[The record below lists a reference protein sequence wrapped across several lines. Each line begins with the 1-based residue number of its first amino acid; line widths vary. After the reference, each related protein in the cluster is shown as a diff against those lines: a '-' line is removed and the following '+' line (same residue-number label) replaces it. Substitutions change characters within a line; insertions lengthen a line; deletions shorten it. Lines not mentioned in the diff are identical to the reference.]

1 MHNLDDIVLLYFKH
15 TTAREVLGNRV
26 SFEDYPEGVFSN
38 KALMHITHYSDTENI
53 GLYHYAK
60 NNLHG
65 NVEGYKERANVFDLL
80 TTLTDD
86 LLLMEQDV
94 PVCNYARVGRWRN
107 VSTKI
112 GEEFLVCAFLANRR
126 KKGYEQKHSL
136 LWSNVIR
143 HNNIQLNRIME
154 DGLAENHFHLYGSA
168 PVFDLIWIN
177 MMNFIDYTNN
187 MNRLREID
195 KGRRSG
201 YINNYVGGEK
211 GALEQQYLQ
220 AAFIR
225 IILTMFLLGQ
235 DGKIDFE
242 EILKHY
248 HYNYSKIDYLLSRPE
263 FLWDE
268 VSNIRKLIDEMRNIM
283 NVQMNGMDYAFLGP
297 SNDERVGNSDN
308 TLYLGDRWIIYRMLT
323 ALYCRHNIDV
333 DNQYLYKWLYAYL
346 LIKVDIRSEL
356 LQINETVGF
365 ENFSIYSRRKSR
377 MLTSLEDNKRMIQSA
392 VYNSIQTGNIKSLE
406 IRITPGDTAKENAR
420 RIRQGDWIIKKD
432 WSKEGLNQSNWFY
445 YVLHFTK
452 EKEKFPD
459 ERDYFGE
466 KCRFHEKRNV
476 LRKQTQGLIEF
487 RNKYPELAERVLGID
502 ACSQEIGCRPEVFA
516 TTFRRLGEHISEIVW
531 ESQIV
536 QLKKT
541 YHVGEDFL
549 DIVDGLRA
557 IDESIRFLNLQCG
570 DRIGHGTVLGINVPK
585 WYHHKRYTII
595 ISQQDYLDNI
605 VWLYHKLGE
614 FQIEN
619 TENLKSFLLAE
630 FEINFSQLYEPYID
644 KEDIRKLY
652 HSMRGGIRR
661 KEPLYQFNIHNYYEA
676 WKLRGDEPMLYVNG
690 YLDANKRI
698 EYDYSAINEKYK
710 DTNLARQNLEC
721 TLLYY
726 YYHFSWKIRKKGNEM
741 REIRISQSYI
751 DGVEKVQKA
760 MQQYIGI
767 MGIGIESNPTSNF
780 LISTISSYAEHP
792 LLQFYNKDLTSDPEE
807 IRECP
812 QLFVS
817 VNTDDKGVFQTSLE
831 NEYAL
836 LAHNVEGIKDSK
848 GQPRYNRQMIYQWLD
863 NIRIMGM
870 KQSFQVKGKGNSRN
884 V

>member
-15 TTAREVLGNRV
+15 TTAREVLESRILYN
-26 SFEDYPEGVFSN
+26 DYPEGVFSN

-60 NNLHG
+60 SNLHG
-65 NVEGYKERANVFDLL
+65 NGYEERANVFEILA
-80 TTLTDD
+80 TLTDE

-94 PVCNYARVGRWRN
+94 PVCNYVKIGRWRN
-107 VSTKI
+107 IATKM
-112 GEEFLVCAFLANRR
+112 GEETLVCAFLANRR
-126 KKGYEQKHSL
+126 RKGYEQNHSL
-136 LWSNVIR
+136 LWPNVIR

-154 DGLAENHFHLYGSA
+154 EGLAENHFHLYGSA

-177 MMNFIDYTNN
+177 MMNFVDYSNN

-201 YINNYVGGEK
+201 FINNYVGGEK
-211 GALEQQYLQ
+211 GTLEHQYLQ

-225 IILTMFLLGQ
+225 VVLAIFLLGQ
-235 DGKIDFE
+235 EGKIDFE
-242 EILKHY
+242 EILKSY
-248 HYNYSKIDYLLSRPE
+248 DYSYSKIDYLLRQPE

-268 VSNIRKLIDEMRNIM
+268 VSKIRRLIDDMRNIM
-283 NVQMNGMDYAFLGP
+283 NVHTNGMDYAFLGP
-297 SNDERVGNSDN
+297 NSEERNGESEN
-308 TLYLGDRWIIYRMLT
+308 TLYLGDRWIIYRMLSE
-323 ALYCRHNIDV
+323 LFCYGNKREHNGF
-333 DNQYLYKWLYAYL
+333 LYKWLYAYL

-356 LQINETVGF
+356 LQVNETVGF
-365 ENFSIYSRRKSR
+365 ENFSIYSRRKSG
-377 MLTSLEDNKRMIQSA
+377 MLINAEDNRRMIQSA
-392 VYNSIQTGNIKSLE
+392 VYSSIQTGNIKLLE
-406 IRITPGDTAKENAR
+406 LRITPGDTAQENAR
-420 RIRQGDWIIKKD
+420 RIQQGDWLIKIN
-432 WSKEGLNQSNWFY
+432 WSKDLKQDRSFY

-452 EKEKFPD
+452 EKDKLSSEVD
-459 ERDYFGE
+459 YSGERY
-466 KCRFHEKRNV
+466 RFYEKRNK
-476 LRKQTQGLIEF
+476 LKKQTQGILEF
-487 RNKYPELAERVLGID
+487 RNKYPRLANRVLGID

-531 ESQIV
+531 ESNIV

-557 IDESIRFLNLQCG
+557 VDESVRFLNLQCG
-570 DRIGHGTVLGINVPK
+570 DRIGHGTVLGINVLK
-585 WYHHKRYTII
+585 WYQHKRYAII
-595 ISQQDYLDNI
+595 ISQQDYLDNV

-619 TENLKSFLLAE
+619 TENLKSFLLSE
-630 FEINFSQLYEPYID
+630 FEINFSELYEPYINKD
-644 KEDIRKLY
+644 EIRKLY
-652 HSMRGGIRR
+652 QQMPNCTGSQ
-661 KEPLYQFNIHNYYEA
+661 EPLYQFNIHNYYEA
-676 WKLRGDEPMLYVNG
+676 WKLRGDEPALYTKG
-690 YLDANKRI
+690 YFDEN
-698 EYDYSAINEKYK
+698 EYMEHDYSVINERYK
-710 DTNLARQNLEC
+710 DTNLARRNLEC

-726 YYHFSWKIRKKGNEM
+726 YYHFSWRIRNKGNEM
-741 REIRISQSYI
+741 REIRIPQNYI
-751 DGVEKVQKA
+751 DGVIKVQKA
-760 MQQYIGI
+760 MQRYIGA

-792 LLQFYNKDLTSDPEE
+792 ILQFYNKDLTAEMEE

-836 LAHNVEGIKDSK
+836 LAHNVESIKDSK
-848 GQPRYNRQMIYQWLD
+848 GYLKYNRQMVYQWLD
-863 NIRIMGM
+863 NIRIMGI
-870 KQSFQVKGKGNSRN
+870 KQSFQIQDKK
-884 V
+884 